1 MRSIDSKEAAFDLI
15 ILEHS
20 SSKLA
25 MQLNLSQVGEI
36 NSGVLMDRIQ
46 IHFSNP
52 EVFISAESN
61 KTLNLSGRKQDTIIK
76 YVPHIVDEDLEL
88 QMWIAAS
95 GMMVMIQGVVL
106 VQLILAYKVGA
117 SLQTLF
123 GMARTFSF
131 LFYLGV
137 LNVPQPVH
145 LVVFFQKSKW
155 MAQLDIFHYL
165 RLNNYVFFFRET
177 EPYNEAYEQ
186 LEVESKNFITNTG
199 SFLLLLV
206 LTLLAYFKNFA
217 LHTIAL
223 RFHKRSFWR
232 SVGMKTY
239 KANWKATLA
248 RYVFK
253 LMEIFYFDLMIAVLL
268 QFYAYSFDTGPE
280 GYHLTGSDKFCTYFM
295 SVTFALS
302 IVLLLSSFIVVVY
315 YFKRLSFYSVAV
327 KLSFLIDD
335 TKIMMMP
342 QAISQGIYL
351 LRRLLAAIVIVCMPE
366 HPFFQL

>member
-1 MRSIDSKEAAFDLI
+1 
-15 ILEHS
+15 
-20 SSKLA
+20 
-25 MQLNLSQVGEI
+25 
-36 NSGVLMDRIQ
+36 
-46 IHFSNP
+46 
-52 EVFISAESN
+52 
-61 KTLNLSGRKQDTIIK
+61 
-76 YVPHIVDEDLEL
+76 
-88 QMWIAAS
+88 
-95 GMMVMIQGVVL
+95 
-106 VQLILAYKVGA
+106 
-117 SLQTLF
+117 
-123 GMARTFSF
+123 
-131 LFYLGV
+131 
-137 LNVPQPVH
+137 
-145 LVVFFQKSKW
+145 
-155 MAQLDIFHYL
+155 
-165 RLNNYVFFFRET
+165 
-177 EPYNEAYEQ
+177 
-186 LEVESKNFITNTG
+186 
-199 SFLLLLV
+199 
-206 LTLLAYFKNFA
+206 
-217 LHTIAL
+217 
-223 RFHKRSFWR
+223 
-232 SVGMKTY
+232 MKTY